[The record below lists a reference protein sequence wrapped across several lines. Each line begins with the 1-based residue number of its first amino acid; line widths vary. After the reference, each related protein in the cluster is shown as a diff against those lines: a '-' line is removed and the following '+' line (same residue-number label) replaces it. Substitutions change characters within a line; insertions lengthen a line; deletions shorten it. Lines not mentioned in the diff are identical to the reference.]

1 VRKERVWA
9 RLLGLERAVVESV
22 EIDDK
27 EQVVAAVRPHHRERD
42 RCGVC
47 GRRSPGFDLGEGRRR
62 WRAIDLGTTIAYL
75 EADAPRVRCP
85 EHGVVVCA
93 VPWARHGS
101 RFTRAFEQ
109 QVAWLA
115 VNTSGSAVAELM
127 RIAWRSVGAI
137 CERVAQ
143 EAGRDQDLLAGLRR
157 IGIDE
162 ISHRKGQRYLTVVVD
177 HDTGR
182 LVWAAPGRDKA
193 TVEAFFD
200 ALGEKRAKR
209 LKLVSCDMA
218 GWIEAVLVKRCP
230 KAKRCVDPFHV
241 IALATEAL
249 DKVRREVWN
258 DEARRAGQ
266 ADVARELKGA
276 RFALWKNPENLTE
289 RQEAKLAD
297 LERLNRPLYRAYLLK
312 EQLRQIYRLGPRAA
326 VRLLDEWISWARRC
340 RLKPFVK
347 LARTI
352 TQQREGIVA
361 AIRHGLSNARVEA
374 INTQIRLI
382 ARRAFGFHSPQALI
396 SLAMLKLS
404 GLCPPLP
411 GRVTVT

>member
-1 VRKERVWA
+1 MRKDRVWT

-22 EIDDK
+22 EIDD
-27 EQVVAAVRPHHRERD
+27 EGQVVAAVRPRHGELD

-47 GRRSPGFDLGEGRRR
+47 GRRAPGFDLGEGRRR
-62 WRAIDLGTTIAYL
+62 WRALDLGTTLAHL

-85 EHGVVVCA
+85 EHGVVVCG

-101 RFTRAFEQ
+101 RFTRAFEE

-127 RIAWRSVGAI
+127 RTSWRSVGRI
-137 CERVAQ
+137 CERVAE
-143 EAGRDQDLLAGLRR
+143 EAGRGADLLAGLRR

-162 ISHRKGQRYLTVVVD
+162 ISHRKGHRYLTVVVD

-200 ALGEKRAKR
+200 ALGEKRARR

-218 GWIEAVLVKRCP
+218 GWIEPVLVKRCP

-249 DKVRREVWN
+249 DRVRREVWN
-258 DEARRAGQ
+258 EARRQGQ
-266 ADVARELKGA
+266 GDAARQLKGA
-276 RFALWKNPENLTE
+276 RFALWKNPENLTAP
-289 RQEAKLAD
+289 QQAKLAGV
-297 LERLNRPLYRAYLLK
+297 ERLNRPLYRAYLLK
-312 EQLRQIYRLGPRAA
+312 EQLRQIYRLGPKAA
-326 VRLLDEWISWARRC
+326 IHLLEEWLQWARRS
-340 RLKPFVK
+340 RLQPFVK

-352 TQQREGIVA
+352 TEQRDGIVA

-382 ARRAFGFHSPQALI
+382 ARRAFGFHSAEALI
-396 SLAMLKLS
+396 SLAMLKLG

>member
-1 VRKERVWA
+1 VRENRVWT
-9 RLLGLERAVVESV
+9 RLLGLERAAIESV

-27 EQVVAAVRPHHRERD
+27 GQVVVAVRPHHRERD
-42 RCGVC
+42 RCGLC
-47 GRRSPGFDLGEGRRR
+47 GRRSPGFDRGEGRRR
-62 WRAIDLGTTIAYL
+62 WRALDLGTTLAHL

-101 RFTRAFEQ
+101 RFTRAFEE

-115 VNTSGSAVAELM
+115 VNASASAVAELM
-127 RIAWRSVGAI
+127 RVSWRSVGAI

-143 EAGRDQDLLAGLRR
+143 EAGRDLDLLAGLRR

-162 ISHRKGQRYLTVVVD
+162 ISHRKGHRYLTVVVD

-182 LVWAAPGRDKA
+182 LVWAAPGKDKK
-193 TVEAFFD
+193 TVEAFFE
-200 ALGEKRAKR
+200 ALGPRRTDR
-209 LKLVSCDMA
+209 LQLVSCDMA
-218 GWIEAVLVKRCP
+218 PWIEAVLADRCP

-241 IALATEAL
+241 IQLATEAL

-258 DEARRAGQ
+258 EARRAGR
-266 ADVARELKGA
+266 ADAARELKGA
-276 RFALWKNPENLTE
+276 RFALWKNPENLTA
-289 RQEAKLAD
+289 RQQSKLSD
-297 LERLNRPLYRAYLLK
+297 IERLNRPLYRAYLLK
-312 EQLRQIYRLGPRAA
+312 EQLRQIYRLGPKAA
-326 VRLLDEWISWARRC
+326 VGLLDRWLAWARRC
-340 RLKPFVK
+340 RLRPFVK

-352 TQQREGIVA
+352 AEQREGIVA

-396 SLAMLKLS
+396 SLAMLKLG

>member
-1 VRKERVWA
+1 MRKERVWA

-22 EIDDK
+22 ERD
-27 EQVVAAVRPHHRERD
+27 EEGQVVVAVRPHHRERD

-47 GRRSPGFDLGEGRRR
+47 GRRAPGFDLGEGRRR
-62 WRAIDLGTTIAYL
+62 WRALDLGTTIAYL
-75 EADAPRVRCP
+75 EADAPRVACP

-93 VPWARHGS
+93 VPWARHDS

-137 CERVAQ
+137 CERVAV
-143 EAGRDQDLLAGLRR
+143 EAGREADLLAGLRR

-162 ISHRKGQRYLTVVVD
+162 ISHRKGHRYLTVVVD

-182 LVWAAPGRDKA
+182 LIWAAPGRDKA

-200 ALGEKRAKR
+200 ALGEKRTKQQ
-209 LKLVSCDMA
+209 KLVSFGMA
-218 GWIEAVLVKRCP
+218 GWIETVLAKRCP

-249 DKVRREVWN
+249 DRVRREVWN
-258 DEARRAGQ
+258 EARRQGQ
-266 ADVARELKGA
+266 GDVAAELKGA
-276 RFALWKNPENLTE
+276 RYALWKNPENLTA
-289 RQEAKLAD
+289 RQRSKLAGV
-297 LERLNRPLYRAYLLK
+297 ERLNRPLYRAYLMK
-312 EQLRQIYRLGPRAA
+312 EQLRQIYCLGPRAA

-340 RLKPFVK
+340 RLKPFVT

-352 TQQREGIVA
+352 VDQREGIVA

-382 ARRAFGFHSPQALI
+382 ALVY
-396 SLAMLKLS
+396 
-404 GLCPPLP
+404 LCCGGIEIDLP
-411 GRVTVT
+411 FS